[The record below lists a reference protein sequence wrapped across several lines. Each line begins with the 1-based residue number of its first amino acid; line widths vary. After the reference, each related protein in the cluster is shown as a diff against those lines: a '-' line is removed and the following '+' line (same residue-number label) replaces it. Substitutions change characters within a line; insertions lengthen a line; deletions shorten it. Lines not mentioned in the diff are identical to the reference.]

1 MSDIAEPF
9 KELIDPL
16 IADIVRR
23 KKIFNEE
30 YDDSETYRDLRWET
44 VLEGIFVSQ
53 LDRISHT
60 FTAEQIGEYVIEFFN
75 SRNEGK
81 FDI

>member
-1 MSDIAEPF
+1 MSDVTEPF

-16 IADIVRR
+16 IEDILKRR
-23 KKIFNEE
+23 KVFLAE
-30 YDDSETYRDLRWET
+30 YDDRETYKDLRWET

-53 LDRISHT
+53 LARISHT
-60 FTAEQIGEYVIEFFN
+60 FTAEQIGEYVIEFMN
-75 SRNEGK
+75 CRDTGK